1 MYILE
6 AENTGG
12 LLLNK
17 LDPWPNKNE
26 VVVLNGPVQVVYK
39 IGIPVI
45 GPVIKGEVFVPVLV
59 KVCGPPRTDV
69 PVLGNVMGPL
79 VTVVPVRG
87 NVSGLPVTSVPLF
100 GNGGDSAAG

>member
-1 MYILE
+1 MYICE

-45 GPVIKGEVFVPVLV
+45 GPVMKGEVVVPVLGNV
-59 KVCGPPRTDV
+59 NGPPKTDV
-69 PVLGNVMGPL
+69 PVLGNV
-79 VTVVPVRG
+79 
-87 NVSGLPVTSVPLF
+87 SGLPVTLVPPF
-100 GNGGDSAAG
+100 TGGGGNGGGLV